1 MEHILDFTKARKQ
14 EIYPLP
20 KTFYG
25 RNPDGKEI
33 GFTNY
38 YMTIDGEPFF
48 AISGECH
55 FSRVFENQWEDTIL
69 KMKAG
74 GLNIIST
81 YVFWNHHEEIEG
93 QFDFSGRRNLRK
105 FVELC
110 QMHDMFVILRIGPF
124 CHGECRNGGLPD
136 WLYGKPYDVRGNN
149 PEFLQQVRLFYRAI
163 GQQIQGLLFK
173 DGGPI
178 IAAQLDNEYM
188 HSAAPWEM
196 STGISNEW
204 VNGGKD
210 GDEYLIALKK
220 LAIEEG
226 IETPFYTCTGWGG
239 AATPTEHML
248 PLWGGY
254 AFWPWMF
261 YGNKDY
267 KHPATPEYIYRD
279 NHNNAVKSTYNF
291 EPFYEPESMPY
302 SCCEMGGGM
311 IPFYNYR
318 FHFPYESVDAMANV
332 KMAGGCNFLGYYMY
346 RGGTNPHGFATEF
359 LNEHQV
365 PKLGY
370 DYNAPIGEFG
380 QLRPSYYRLRC
391 IHTFVKHFGHLLC
404 PMTTLLAED
413 NEGREPEDTSY
424 LRYAARTD
432 GESGFLFINNY
443 QDHVKLSDKAGESIT
458 IKLPGKEINIDDL
471 IIAAGEE
478 AILPINLD
486 LDGIKLEYATV
497 QPLARVESPDVISY
511 IFFKPEGMKPVYK
524 FEGEEPIVPEDSPSY
539 SFPMYVNG
547 KTICFI
553 TLSREMSYEFTEI
566 KPPAE
571 LINQNKRV
579 LTPVQCGES
588 RFTIEIPML
597 NEEAKDTL
605 LQINY
610 SGDIGS
616 LFDASGK
623 LVHDDFCCEKTWE
636 IGLKELGIKE
646 GDVLTLYITPK
657 KEDVVVD
664 VSSTMAGRLEKAE
677 GMHFALG
684 EVALVETLEGQA

>member
-1 MEHILDFTKARKQ
+1 MHIIDFTKARKQ
-14 EIYPLP
+14 KVYPLSQ
-20 KTFYG
+20 KFFG
-25 RNPDGKEI
+25 KNPAGQEL

-55 FSRVFENQWEDTIL
+55 FTRVAESQWEDTIL

-74 GLNIIST
+74 GLNIVST

-93 QFDFSGRRNLRK
+93 EFCFDGRRNLRK
-105 FVELC
+105 FVEIC
-110 QMHDMFVILRIGPF
+110 AKHDMFVILRIGPF
-124 CHGECRNGGLPD
+124 CHGEVRNGGLPD
-136 WLYGKPYDVRGNN
+136 WLYGKPYDVRSNN
-149 PEFLQQVRLFYRAI
+149 SAFLEQVRLLYRAI
-163 GQQIQGLLFK
+163 GEQIQGLLYK

-178 IAAQLDNEYM
+178 IGAQLDNEYM

-196 STGISNEW
+196 TTGISNEW
-204 VNGGKD
+204 VNGGRD
-210 GDEYLIALKK
+210 GDAYLVALKNI
-220 LAIEEG
+220 AIEEG
-226 IETPFYTCTGWGG
+226 IVTPFYTCTGWGG
-239 AATPTEHML
+239 AATPTGEML

-318 FHFPYESVDAMANV
+318 FHFPCESVDAMANV
-332 KMAGGCNFLGYYMY
+332 KLASGCNFLGYYMY
-346 RGGTNPHGFATEF
+346 RGGTNPHGLRMDY

-380 QLRPSYYRLRC
+380 QLRPSFYRLRC
-391 IHTFVKHFGHLLC
+391 IHIFLKHFGHLLC
-404 PMTTLLAED
+404 PMTTILADDNQGLIPED
-413 NEGREPEDTSY
+413 NSY

-443 QDHVKLSDKAGESIT
+443 QDHIEQADKVNESIT
-458 IKLPGKEINIDDL
+458 IKLKDKEITIDDL
-471 IIAAGEE
+471 SIAAGEE

-486 LDGIKLEYATV
+486 MDGVRLEYATA
-497 QPLARVESPDVISY
+497 QLLSRVETDTSLIY
-511 IFFKPEGMKPVYK
+511 IFFRPAGMKPVYK
-524 FEGEEPIVPEDSPSY
+524 FEGEEIIEIPDSPSY
-539 SFPMYVNG
+539 SFG
-547 KTICFI
+547 KQVKGKPLSII
-553 TLSREMSYEFTEI
+553 TLSRELSLEYTEI

-571 LINQNKRV
+571 LTNQNKRV
-579 LTPVQCGES
+579 LTPKQCGES
-588 RFTIEIPML
+588 RFTIEIPKL
-597 NEEAKDTL
+597 NPEAKDTL

-610 SGDIGS
+610 SGDIGQ
-616 LFDASGK
+616 LFDKTGK
-623 LVHDDFCCEKTWE
+623 LLHDDFCCESTWE
-636 IGLKELGIKE
+636 IGLKELGIKG

-657 KEDVVVD
+657 KDDVVVD
-664 VSSTMAGRLEKAE
+664 VSSTMAGRLEKAD
-677 GMHFALG
+677 GVHYALRK
-684 EVALVETLEGQA
+684 VALVETLEG